1 MCTRILI
8 ADDHEQNRKMI
19 RIVLQ
24 KSGYETVEAVNGEE
38 ALRLARET
46 LPAAIILDIQMPLL
60 DGIQVMKILKAAPET
75 AAILIIALTS
85 YAMHGDHERFLAEGF
100 DGYLSKPID
109 IREFQQVLRE
119 LLSRD
124 EGVKNTARPS

>member
-1 MCTRILI
+1 MSTRILI

-24 KSGYETVEAVNGEE
+24 KTGYETLEAVNGEE

-46 LPAAIILDIQMPLL
+46 LPTAILMDIQMPLL
-60 DGIQVMKILKAAPET
+60 DGIQVMRILKSSPET
-75 AAILIIALTS
+75 ATILIIALTS
-85 YAMHGDHERFLAEGF
+85 YAMRGDRERFLAEGF

-109 IREFQQVLRE
+109 IKEFQGALRN
-119 LLSRD
+119 LLERRI
-124 EGVKNTARPS
+124 A